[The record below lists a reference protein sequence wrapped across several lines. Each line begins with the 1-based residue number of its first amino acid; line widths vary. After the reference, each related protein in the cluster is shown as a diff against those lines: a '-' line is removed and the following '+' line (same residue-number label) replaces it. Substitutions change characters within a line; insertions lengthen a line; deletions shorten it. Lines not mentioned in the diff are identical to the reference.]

1 MARVELAQVRP
12 LIVGVRS
19 LVCGRRVD
27 GAAGAAHAIL
37 RGIQWARGL
46 LRSPIYYVVSYGG
59 HMAES
64 VQPAAERVEVVPYDP
79 RWPALYAAERDALLA
94 ACPAQFVVVEHIG
107 STAVPGLGAK
117 PVLDIMIGV
126 RTLAEADRYCVEPI
140 IRLGYDYVKVFEQ
153 DTPFRRY
160 FRKNTREGTRTH
172 QIHLVEYGSD
182 WWKRHLA
189 FRDYLRVHGD
199 ARQAYEQLKRDLA
212 TREFETGSD
221 YANAK
226 TDFIKAIET
235 KAMADQQP

>member
-1 MARVELAQVRP
+1 MTAR
-12 LIVGVRS
+12 IVIADYNPAWPKSFDIEKEQLLTAIGNYV
-19 LVCGRRVD
+19 
-27 GAAGAAHAIL
+27 AAI
-37 RGIQWARGL
+37 
-46 LRSPIYYVVSYGG
+46 
-59 HMAES
+59 
-64 VQPAAERVEVVPYDP
+64 
-79 RWPALYAAERDALLA
+79 
-94 ACPAQFVVVEHIG
+94 EHIG

-140 IRLGYDYVKVFEQ
+140 IQLGYDYVKVFEK

-160 FRKNTREGTRTH
+160 FRKNTRDGTRTH
-172 QIHLVEYGSD
+172 QIHLVEYGSG

-212 TREFETGSD
+212 TREFGTGSE

-226 TDFIKAIET
+226 TDFIKAIEA